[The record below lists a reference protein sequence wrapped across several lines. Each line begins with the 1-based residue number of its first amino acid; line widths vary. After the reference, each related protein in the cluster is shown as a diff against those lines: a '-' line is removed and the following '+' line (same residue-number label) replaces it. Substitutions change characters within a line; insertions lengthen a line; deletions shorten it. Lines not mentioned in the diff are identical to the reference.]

1 MGMGILRVWASRR
14 LLSRVVGEDAPHG
27 GCPTLGDQPVAP
39 TGEGTEGEG
48 MEGPGRLRRKTA
60 TPVPMGV
67 VRHSGCSTSTPAL
80 RQPRASERT
89 WKRREGIS
97 VWGSLDHQKCS
108 TTPRDGSVDP

>member
-14 LLSRVVGEDAPHG
+14 LLSRVVGEDAP
-27 GCPTLGDQPVAP
+27 PQGDQPVAP

-67 VRHSGCSTSTPAL
+67 VRHSGCSTSKPAL
-80 RQPRASERT
+80 RQPRTSEGM
-89 WKRREGIS
+89 WKRREKLS
-97 VWGSLDHQKCS
+97 RWGLDHQKCS